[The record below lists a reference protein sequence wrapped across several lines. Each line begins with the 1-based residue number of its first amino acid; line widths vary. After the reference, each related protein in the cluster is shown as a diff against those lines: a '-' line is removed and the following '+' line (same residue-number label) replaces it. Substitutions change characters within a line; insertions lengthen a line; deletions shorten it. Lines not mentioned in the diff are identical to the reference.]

1 VKRHFREIG
10 RDTQTQPF
18 TVAGIGDMS
27 GDVFG
32 NGMLLSRQIKLVAAF
47 NHQHVFLDPA
57 PDAARSFAERARL
70 FALPRSGWND
80 YDRRAI
86 SKGGGVFE
94 RSAKSI
100 ALSAEARALLGIAA
114 PSAPPQEIIRAILR
128 MPVDLLWNGGIGT
141 YVKASSEPQ
150 SAAGDR
156 GNDGVRIDGRELRA
170 RVVGEG
176 GNLGFTQRGRV
187 EYALAGGRLNTDFI
201 DNSAGVNTSDVEVN
215 LKILTT
221 QLEARGKLT
230 RAARDRML
238 ARLTDEV
245 AGLVLRNNYLQGQ
258 ALSMLELQ
266 SAQRLPELQGLVR
279 DLERRGD
286 LNRAVE
292 HLPDDEGFTQ
302 RRKQDL
308 GLTRPELAVLLS
320 YSKIWLTRQLLASDL
335 PEDPGFAGELMR
347 YFPKAVG
354 ERYPTDIRKHRLRRE
369 IIATAVT
376 NSLVN
381 RMGPTFVGRACAE
394 TGASAADVA
403 RAWGIARQVFGAR
416 DLWGAVESLDHRI
429 PAAAQYAVLGD
440 SARLLR
446 HATVWLLRRRRD
458 RLAVDAAVKEYTAPI
473 AQLRAAL
480 PRVLAGA
487 SLEAFEAARARHVS
501 AGVPTALAE
510 TAAGLPM
517 LDAALEICEIARGAG
532 LRVEDAAR
540 AWSTASSALGLDRL
554 EARIEGLAVDGPL
567 QATARAGL
575 RDALRSTQARI
586 LTQLLSGGAG
596 RGARRGWEPR
606 WQDWRTA
613 QAARL
618 EDWQRTTREV
628 FALGNADF
636 AALSVCVEALRS
648 LAE

>member
-1 VKRHFREIG
+1 
-10 RDTQTQPF
+10 
-18 TVAGIGDMS
+18 
-27 GDVFG
+27 
-32 NGMLLSRQIKLVAAF
+32 
-47 NHQHVFLDPA
+47 
-57 PDAARSFAERARL
+57 
-70 FALPRSGWND
+70 
-80 YDRRAI
+80 
-86 SKGGGVFE
+86 
-94 RSAKSI
+94 
-100 ALSAEARALLGIAA
+100 
-114 PSAPPQEIIRAILR
+114 
-128 MPVDLLWNGGIGT
+128 
-141 YVKASSEPQ
+141 
-150 SAAGDR
+150 
-156 GNDGVRIDGRELRA
+156 
-170 RVVGEG
+170 
-176 GNLGFTQRGRV
+176 
-187 EYALAGGRLNTDFI
+187 
-201 DNSAGVNTSDVEVN
+201 
-215 LKILTT
+215 
-221 QLEARGKLT
+221 
-230 RAARDRML
+230 
-238 ARLTDEV
+238 
-245 AGLVLRNNYLQGQ
+245 
-258 ALSMLELQ
+258 
-266 SAQRLPELQGLVR
+266 
-279 DLERRGD
+279 
-286 LNRAVE
+286 
-292 HLPDDEGFTQ
+292 
-302 RRKQDL
+302 
-308 GLTRPELAVLLS
+308 
-320 YSKIWLTRQLLASDL
+320 
-335 PEDPGFAGELMR
+335 
-347 YFPKAVG
+347 
-354 ERYPTDIRKHRLRRE
+354 
-369 IIATAVT
+369 
-376 NSLVN
+376 
-381 RMGPTFVGRACAE
+381 MGPTFVGRACAE